1 MLKNNVIITFIFLV
15 LVSIPFITSAQSS
28 RATLRATP
36 SQRDVAV
43 GENVIVSVFVRTDD
57 SINALSGV
65 LRYSS
70 NLEITS
76 FSREGSMVNF
86 WIKEPQREN
95 DRISFEGVILNPGFV
110 GNNGRVVR
118 ITFRALQAGPASVTF
133 ERGSLLA
140 NDGLGTN
147 ILGGFENASLTI
159 LPSSG
164 IIIEE
169 NTGEQLEDQK
179 TLTPLPVITEY
190 DEIVGTKGM
199 LRVKGKGAPNEL
211 TKLRFEDTSFKTL
224 GEQFILW
231 LQTNKEIPSDV
242 LVQNNEN
249 GEFEFSSP
257 SNFVAG
263 SYNITPAL
271 VDPEAQVEK
280 PGFGV
285 KVLVE
290 QSPIVRFLVVF
301 INILLLLVPI
311 ALLGVI
317 VYFIP
322 WYSRLRMRI
331 LKHKT
336 DLEDQEIHLSEVQL
350 QKKTELIGNSK

>member
-1 MLKNNVIITFIFLV
+1 MIKNRRLLIVMMVV
-15 LVSIPFITSAQSS
+15 LCMATGVLFAQST
-28 RATLRATP
+28 RVVLRAVP
-36 SQRDVAV
+36 SQRDISA
-43 GENVIVSVFVRTDD
+43 GETVSVVVRATTGT
-57 SINALSGV
+57 SINALSGT
-65 LRYSS
+65 LSHS
-70 NLEITS
+70 DNLEVLS
-76 FSREGSMVNF
+76 FSRNDSIVNF
-86 WIKEPQREN
+86 WIKEPQIQAGT
-95 DRISFEGVILNPGFV
+95 ISFEGVILNPGFV
-110 GNNGRVVR
+110 GNNGTVVR
-118 ITFRALQAGPASVTF
+118 IQFRALREGPAFVNF

-147 ILGGFENASLTI
+147 ILGGFENAELTVI
-159 LPSSG
+159 SRSG

-169 NTGEQLEDQK
+169 NTSPEEQ
-179 TLTPLPVITEY
+179 TVLTPLPVITEY

-231 LQTNKEIPSDV
+231 LQTNKETPADI
-242 LVQNNEN
+242 LVQNNEE
-249 GEFEFSSP
+249 GIFEFNTSAQL
-257 SNFVAG
+257 VAG
-263 SYNITPAL
+263 SYNVTPAL

-285 KVLVE
+285 KILVE

-331 LKHKT
+331 IKHKT

-350 QKKTELIGNSK
+350 QKKTDMVGNLK